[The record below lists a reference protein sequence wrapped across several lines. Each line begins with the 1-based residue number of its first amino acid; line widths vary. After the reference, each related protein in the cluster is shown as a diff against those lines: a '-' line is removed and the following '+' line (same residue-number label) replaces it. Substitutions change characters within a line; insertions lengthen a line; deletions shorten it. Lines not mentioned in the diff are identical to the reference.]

1 MGRIQDCTRI
11 IGRGTPPHLTRV
23 MKRIKSW
30 ALSGLLLVGAVLGHA
45 QGKVYFQEEGRSAG
59 YVSAIELNGVT
70 YVDVQRTARKLGAQV
85 ELFATSKQAKIT
97 SKGFFAILTASLNEV
112 IVNGKHIPLPGEVIV
127 RGGQLMSPVD
137 VFLLPS
143 FQLAVNRYISFE
155 GNKFIVE
162 RRYNVEL
169 SDTVL
174 NPEENLLVFD
184 TQKEVEYTTNQ
195 SNVHTVLVTLKDTV
209 LKRDTYQRLHTD
221 YISSIQLRQV
231 RSNAELKVILG
242 SQAKHWSFT
251 PTTEGKLVFR
261 AGATADTS
269 VTPAVAKKPTAVIKP
284 EPNPLSITAANP
296 EPVAEVSAPSVLEE
310 DDFEEMVLGATD
322 DTPVVQ
328 VPVEKPEIVA
338 AQSKPEPAAPKTP
351 VAAPVIK
358 AEPHPLA
365 ITAHKKMRIVV
376 DPGHGGKDPGA
387 VRSKYREK
395 DWNLA
400 VGNELAKLLKKGNFE
415 VKSTRETD
423 VFIPLYDRSK
433 IANNFKADLFVSLHI
448 NATKDS
454 KANGFQV
461 YFRSEKATDK
471 EAAATAALENEA
483 MQYEEVHYNFV
494 DALLQSLAKNDYI
507 NESSKLA
514 GYVKNAVYKQAG
526 IGIAVDQKNCIRQA
540 NFYVLKGVQSPSILI
555 EMGFISSPKD
565 RAKLSQSAVQKKMA
579 QGIYNGIVNYA
590 KQEGWVH

>member
-1 MGRIQDCTRI
+1 
-11 IGRGTPPHLTRV
+11 
-23 MKRIKSW
+23 MKRLW
-30 ALSGLLLVGAVLGHA
+30 TFALSFLLLFVSFAAHA

-59 YVSAIELNGVT
+59 SVSAIELNGIT

-85 ELFATSKQAKIT
+85 EVFATSKQAKIT
-97 SKGFFAILTASLNEV
+97 TKGFFAILTASLNEV
-112 IVNGKHIPLPGEVIV
+112 IVNGKHISLPGEVII

-137 VFLLPS
+137 VFLLPA
-143 FQLAVNRYISFE
+143 FQVAVNRYIDFE
-155 GNKFIVE
+155 NNTFIIE
-162 RRYNVEL
+162 RRFNVAL
-169 SDTVL
+169 ADTVL

-184 TQKEVEYTTNQ
+184 TQKEVEYTTRQ
-195 SNVHTVLVTLKDTV
+195 TNVHTVLVTLKDTV
-209 LKRDTYQRLHTD
+209 LKRDTYKRLHTD
-221 YISSIQLRQV
+221 YIASAQVRQV
-231 RSNAELKVILG
+231 RADTELKVILG
-242 SQAKHWSFT
+242 TKAKHWSFT
-251 PTTEGKLVFR
+251 PTSDGQLVFR
-261 AGATADTS
+261 AGETAREPILPATPN
-269 VTPAVAKKPTAVIKP
+269 VTTPVIKA
-284 EPNPLSITAANP
+284 EPNPLSITA
-296 EPVAEVSAPSVLEE
+296 EPNEEMTSPSVLAE
-310 DDFEEMVLGATD
+310 DDFEEMVLDVMEEPSVSA
-322 DTPVVQ
+322 VQ
-328 VPVEKPEIVA
+328 SASP
-338 AQSKPEPAAPKTP
+338 QPAPAPAP
-351 VAAPVIK
+351 VAVIK
-358 AEPHPLA
+358 AEPHPLS

-387 VRSKYREK
+387 TRSKYREK

-423 VFIPLYDRSK
+423 VFIALSDRSK

-448 NATKDS
+448 NATKNS
-454 KANGFQV
+454 QANGFQV

-494 DALLQSLAKNDYI
+494 DALLQSLAKNEYI

-514 GYVKNAVYKQAG
+514 GYVKNAVYKQPG

-540 NFYVLKGVQSPSILI
+540 NFYVLKGVQSPSILV

-565 RAKLSQSAVQKKMA
+565 RGRLSQSSVQKKMA

-590 KQEGWVH
+590 KQEGWLK